1 MPWCSRATTTNVSR
15 TRRRR
20 PRIGEGRRA
29 RGRHRNTVAAFFM
42 SRRNARNT
50 DRTTMESERKRSR
63 RTRTAPPRCTPA
75 GAGRYRV
82 GAHRDVE
89 HAPARQTPAAIGHAG
104 YSHPV
109 ITSSATRTSTS
120 LRKQL
125 VDRRRVVHGI
135 AIGREQIEHGGHP
148 LDDTGTIVS
157 IHMTLLLIAEN
168 NLYGRDGIRAVSD
181 LQQMSSVPFVAKETR
196 DSRNADG
203 ITASDDRCKP
213 V

>member
-1 MPWCSRATTTNVSR
+1 
-15 TRRRR
+15 
-20 PRIGEGRRA
+20 
-29 RGRHRNTVAAFFM
+29 
-42 SRRNARNT
+42 
-50 DRTTMESERKRSR
+50 MESERKRSR
-63 RTRTAPPRCTPA
+63 RTQTARPRPGLDARPPEPGGIGSARTETLDTRPRARLLPRSGTQATAPRHNFEC
-75 GAGRYRV
+75 
-82 GAHRDVE
+82 
-89 HAPARQTPAAIGHAG
+89 HADMP
-104 YSHPV
+104 
-109 ITSSATRTSTS
+109 TS

-148 LDDTGTIVS
+148 LDDTGAIVS

-168 NLYGRDGIRAVSD
+168 NLHGRDGIRAVSD

>member
-20 PRIGEGRRA
+20 SRIGEGRRA

-63 RTRTAPPRCTPA
+63 RTRAARPRAPRCTPA
-75 GAGRYRV
+75 GAGRYRI
-82 GAHRDVE
+82 GAHRDVG
-89 HAPARQTPAAIGHAG
+89 HAPARKTPAAIGHAG

-109 ITSSATRTSTS
+109 I
-120 LRKQL
+120 
-125 VDRRRVVHGI
+125 
-135 AIGREQIEHGGHP
+135 EHSGHP

>member
-1 MPWCSRATTTNVSR
+1 MP
-15 TRRRR
+15 
-20 PRIGEGRRA
+20 
-29 RGRHRNTVAAFFM
+29 
-42 SRRNARNT
+42 
-50 DRTTMESERKRSR
+50 
-63 RTRTAPPRCTPA
+63 
-75 GAGRYRV
+75 
-82 GAHRDVE
+82 
-89 HAPARQTPAAIGHAG
+89 
-104 YSHPV
+104 
-109 ITSSATRTSTS
+109 TS

-125 VDRRRVVHGI
+125 VDRRRVVHVI

-168 NLYGRDGIRAVSD
+168 NL
-181 LQQMSSVPFVAKETR
+181 FVAKETR

>member
-1 MPWCSRATTTNVSR
+1 MP
-15 TRRRR
+15 
-20 PRIGEGRRA
+20 
-29 RGRHRNTVAAFFM
+29 
-42 SRRNARNT
+42 
-50 DRTTMESERKRSR
+50 
-63 RTRTAPPRCTPA
+63 
-75 GAGRYRV
+75 
-82 GAHRDVE
+82 
-89 HAPARQTPAAIGHAG
+89 
-104 YSHPV
+104 
-109 ITSSATRTSTS
+109 TS

-135 AIGREQIEHGGHP
+135 AIGREQIEHGGHT
-148 LDDTGTIVS
+148 LDDTGAIVS